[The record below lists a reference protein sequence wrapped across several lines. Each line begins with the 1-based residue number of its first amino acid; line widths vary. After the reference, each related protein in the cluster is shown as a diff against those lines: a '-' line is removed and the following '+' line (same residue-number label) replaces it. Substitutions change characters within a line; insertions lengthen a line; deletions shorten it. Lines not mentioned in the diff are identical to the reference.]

1 VILPFERV
9 RLRMV
14 LSRRRTGVARE
25 RHKPDAIVAKLRQ
38 MEVLVS

>member
-1 VILPFERV
+1 MPCGNLLDIH
-9 RLRMV
+9 RM
-14 LSRRRTGVARE
+14 ARE